1 MAIYYIVIKEA
12 LMYEL
17 IEIINDDVTR
27 FIKLKNM
34 DSGIVEECFDDSAV
48 VSESNFDFMEI
59 GYQYE
64 CKIKLF
70 GEPDSEKTE
79 GSVVCRLINRNVT
92 VGKKIMVEV
101 EVDSNKY
108 YIPQTKV
115 KEYLDYDSFNFKFT
129 RKDLVQ
135 VNDIIHDD
143 LL

>member
-1 MAIYYIVIKEA
+1 
-12 LMYEL
+12 MYEL
-17 IEIINDDVTR
+17 MEIINDDVTR

-34 DSGIVEECFDDSAV
+34 DSGVVEECFDDSAV
-48 VSESNFDFMEI
+48 VSKSNFDFMEI
-59 GYQYE
+59 GHQYE

-70 GEPDSEKTE
+70 GELDSEKTE

-92 VGKKIMVEV
+92 VGKKLMVEV
-101 EVDSNKY
+101 EVDNNKY